1 MPPLAAGS
9 AGRYNAI
16 RMATTRSHKDV
27 AQGAEPAPPA
37 PEERRRRR
45 GLHRFGTILVVLGAI
60 LIVYAGVILFWG
72 DPITWVYAEW
82 RQHELAQQFKDESR
96 QFGAEPAVAAAI
108 KAHGQA
114 DARTHAIELHALRQ
128 DAVKFSHEVKGAQPF
143 GRLTI
148 GRIGLKVVVVQ
159 GTDWLHDLSQGPGHY
174 SNTHFPGQDTTVAI
188 AGHRTT
194 FGAWFRNINDIR
206 DGDWITLQMPYA
218 TFHYRVQYHQVV
230 PNDDWKII
238 RPQGY
243 ERLVLSAC
251 HPLYSSSH
259 RWVVYAKGMSATLK
273 GGATV
278 SLSS

>member
-1 MPPLAAGS
+1 
-9 AGRYNAI
+9 
-16 RMATTRSHKDV
+16 MATTGTGKGV
-27 AQGAEPAPPA
+27 AQGTEPTTTQPPSAP
-37 PEERRRRR
+37 RRRR

-60 LIVYAGVILFWG
+60 VIAYAGVILFWG
-72 DPITWVYAEW
+72 DPITWVYAHW
-82 RQHELAQQFKDESR
+82 RQHELSQTLDREIHNWSPD
-96 QFGAEPAVAAAI
+96 PAVEAAI
-108 KAHGQA
+108 KHHGQA
-114 DARTHAIELHALRQ
+114 DARTRATELAALRH

-148 GRIGLKVVVVQ
+148 GRIGLTVVVVQ

-174 SNTHFPGQDTTVAI
+174 SNTHFPGQGTTVAI

-206 DGDWITLQMPYA
+206 DGDYITLQMPYA

-230 PNDDWKII
+230 PNTDWKII

-259 RWVVYAKGMSATLK
+259 RWVVFARGISATLR

-278 SLSS
+278 SLTG